1 MKKVLIW
8 SGVVLV
14 LIVAG
19 IAIARAEGRPWHRW
33 CHGGWDFGPLGYVA
47 HELNLND
54 EQQSQI
60 KSIWE
65 AERPAIASLVR
76 EFSAQ
81 NKDMDAATAQG
92 NMDQAKV
99 QEIADRQ
106 GATVAQILVER
117 ERLKSKIYSTVL
129 TPEQR
134 TKADALQARFHSRLD
149 QMADKL
155 GK

>member
-1 MKKVLIW
+1 M
-8 SGVVLV
+8 
-14 LIVAG
+14 
-19 IAIARAEGRPWHRW
+19 
-33 CHGGWDFGPLGYVA
+33 
-47 HELNLND
+47 NLND
-54 EQQSQI
+54 EQKSQI

-76 EFSAQ
+76 EFSVETKEM
-81 NKDMDAATAQG
+81 NAATAQG
-92 NMDQAKV
+92 SMDEAKV
-99 QEIADRQ
+99 REIADRQ
-106 GATVAQILVER
+106 GATVAKILVER
-117 ERLKSKIYSTVL
+117 EQLKSKIYSTVL

>member
-33 CHGGWDFGPLGYVA
+33 CHGGWDFGPLGYFA

-54 EQQSQI
+54 EQKSQI